1 MDYRLK
7 RGDQEFGPY
16 SLTDLQRYLQSGHV
30 AATDLAFSDGMD
42 GWIPVSQVLGDIP
55 IPVTMPAVE
64 VGAPTVPLPP
74 NLHWGWLLLLDAITR
89 GYFNII
95 WALVQANW
103 ARKLT
108 GKNNPMVL
116 AAMYPAGVIAGAV
129 AMYVGKSTFNS
140 GLVGVGGLLILA
152 GAICMVAAAYSIR
165 NAMEEYYNTVENI
178 GLSMSGVMVFFF
190 GIVYIQYHINRLTRL
205 KRIGELSTSPA

>member
-16 SLTDLQRYLQSGHV
+16 TLTDLQRYMQTGHV
-30 AATDLAFSDGMD
+30 AATDLAFSDGMA

-55 IPVTMPAVE
+55 IPVTMHAVE
-64 VGAPTVPLPP
+64 SGAATVPLPP
-74 NLHWGWLLLLDAITR
+74 NLHWGWLLLLDIITR

-95 WALVQANW
+95 WALVQGNW

-116 AAMYPAGVIAGAV
+116 AAMYPAGMIAGAV
-129 AMYVGKSTFNS
+129 AIFVGTFTHTP
-140 GLVGVGGLLILA
+140 GLNVVGGLLML
-152 GAICMVAAAYSIR
+152 GGVICMIAAAFSSR
-165 NAMEEYYNTVENI
+165 AAMEEYYISVENI

-190 GIVYIQYHINRLTRL
+190 GIVYIQYHVNRLARWKKT
-205 KRIGELSTSPA
+205 GELS